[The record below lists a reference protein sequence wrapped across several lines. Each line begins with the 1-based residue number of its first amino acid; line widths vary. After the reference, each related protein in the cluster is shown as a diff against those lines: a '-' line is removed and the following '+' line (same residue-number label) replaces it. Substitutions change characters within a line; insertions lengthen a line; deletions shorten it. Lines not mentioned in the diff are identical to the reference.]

1 MINENVMLL
10 ELETQFLSKE
20 RHELALNF
28 FEKIEK
34 KINDLDNIN
43 RTILILNK
51 VWNIFLEKKK
61 INNIKSKKRD
71 SNFDKLAAINNSI
84 SRFFIIYCNISGI
97 EYTLLTPNDKI
108 KIIQTFPILKKLFEF
123 KNNSF

>member
-10 ELETQFLSKE
+10 ELEKQFLSKE

-51 VWNIFLEKKK
+51 VWNNFLEKKK
-61 INNIKSKKRD
+61 INNINSKKRD

-97 EYTLLTPNDKI
+97 EYTLLTTNDKI
-108 KIIQTFPILKKLFEF
+108 KIIRTFPILKKLFEF